1 MRILLV
7 SIVAIIIGSSLMGC
21 AMSTAGQNSVKF
33 RFEDYR
39 DEKSLVEALSKL
51 HPAGSSVDDLL
62 VTLKKAGASCE
73 TPIINGIPKKETVI
87 CSFSAGRIVTK
98 DWQVGVNTH
107 DEGRRISFIYA
118 RFYLTGP

>member
-1 MRILLV
+1 MRVLLV

-51 HPAGSSVDDLL
+51 HPAGSLVDGLL
-62 VTLKKAGASCE
+62 ATLKKAGAKCE
-73 TPIINGIPKKETVI
+73 TPIIKGVAKRDYII
-87 CSFSAGRIVTK
+87 CSYRTARIVAK